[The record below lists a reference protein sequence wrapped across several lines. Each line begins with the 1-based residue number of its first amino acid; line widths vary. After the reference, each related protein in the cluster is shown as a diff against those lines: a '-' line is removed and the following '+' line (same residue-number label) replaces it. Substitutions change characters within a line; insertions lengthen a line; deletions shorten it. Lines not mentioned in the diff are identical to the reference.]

1 MREKLKETPEEKQF
15 DFSES
20 YIFGKFDLFA
30 KRLERVADVVS
41 VVAAYAPVL
50 DIRLEGIEPI
60 QTRYKL
66 LFETIR
72 KRNYDM
78 TDIRRTEVPLPLP
91 RMPSLSDGLICIP
104 RDLVALATLSLARG
118 ALLTYCTRTCEC
130 SSTTTTLTSRT
141 T

>member
-1 MREKLKETPEEKQF
+1 MRRAALLEHIEECLKLNNEYQSCFKRMREKLRETPEEKQF

-30 KRLERVADVVS
+30 KRLERIADVVT

-50 DIRLEGIEPI
+50 DIRLEGIETI

-78 TDIRRTEVPLPLP
+78 TDIRRTEVPLTH
-91 RMPSLSDGLICIP
+91 MPSVSMS
-104 RDLVALATLSLARG
+104 VSL
-118 ALLTYCTRTCEC
+118 
-130 SSTTTTLTSRT
+130 
-141 T
+141 

>member
-1 MREKLKETPEEKQF
+1 MLLERIDECLKLNTEYQSCFKRMREKLKETPEEKQF

-30 KRLERVADVVS
+30 KRLERVADIVT

-78 TDIRRTEVPLPLP
+78 TDIRRTEVCHRELF
-91 RMPSLSDGLICIP
+91 
-104 RDLVALATLSLARG
+104 A
-118 ALLTYCTRTCEC
+118 
-130 SSTTTTLTSRT
+130 
-141 T
+141 